1 MSIYQY
7 FTTSASEIW
16 PDVWCEWPYKK
27 ETTVV
32 QVHACLFDF
41 QNQED
46 RFRSIFIPFLA
57 SSSNSSQS
65 FPLSSLESNSS
76 SSAEINNQ
84 LYLLMSHQLQLVS
97 GCQLVTIGQWLSVSY
112 NWSVV
117 VGQLQLVSGGQLV
130 TVGQW
135 WSVSYNWSVIGQLV
149 TRQHILTKS
158 NKFSF
163 TWAYKS
169 RLTPLL
175 FIEVTIQVCPC
186 LCYCQ

>member
-16 PDVWCEWPYKK
+16 PDKRGVVWCEWPYKN

-97 GCQLVTIGQWLSVSY
+97 GCQLVT
-112 NWSVV
+112 
-117 VGQLQLVSGGQLV
+117 
-130 TVGQW
+130 VGQW

>member
-16 PDVWCEWPYKK
+16 PDKRGVVWCEWPYKN

-97 GCQLVTIGQWLSVSY
+97 GCQLVT
-112 NWSVV
+112 
-117 VGQLQLVSGGQLV
+117 
-130 TVGQW
+130 VGQW
-135 WSVSYNWSVIGQLV
+135 WSVSYNQSVVVSQLQLV
-149 TRQHILTKS
+149 S
-158 NKFSF
+158 D
-163 TWAYKS
+163 WPVGYKATYS
-169 RLTPLL
+169 DQ
-175 FIEVTIQVCPC
+175 IQ
-186 LCYCQ
+186 